1 MQSNYKTFS
10 KTKHKDKAKSDTNS
24 KNKQMPTHL
33 CDLFES
39 DEEEVEFEGYTQDEV
54 DQLEALLNSEMCEES
69 DAEENIQN
77 IYILQSQLYFTV

>member
-1 MQSNYKTFS
+1 M
-10 KTKHKDKAKSDTNS
+10 KHKDKAKSDTNS

-39 DEEEVEFEGYTQDEV
+39 DEEEVEGYTQDEV

-69 DAEENIQN
+69 DAEENLQN
-77 IYILQSQLYFTV
+77 IYILQLQLYFTV

>member
-1 MQSNYKTFS
+1 
-10 KTKHKDKAKSDTNS
+10 
-24 KNKQMPTHL
+24 MPTHL

-54 DQLEALLNSEMCEES
+54 DQLEALLNSENCEES

-77 IYILQSQLYFTV
+77 IYILQLQLYFTV

>member
-1 MQSNYKTFS
+1 
-10 KTKHKDKAKSDTNS
+10 
-24 KNKQMPTHL
+24 MPTHL

-77 IYILQSQLYFTV
+77 IYILHLQLYFTV